1 MNFLLEDLKE
11 HNMQNRNVV
20 LIENGS
26 WALSA
31 GKRMSEYITN
41 MKNMNI
47 LADTLSIKSSIK
59 EEQLGIVKE
68 LALKI
73 KESLA

>member
-1 MNFLLEDLKE
+1 
-11 HNMQNRNVV
+11 
-20 LIENGS
+20 
-26 WALSA
+26 
-31 GKRMSEYITN
+31 

-59 EEQLGIVKE
+59 EEQLEIVKE

>member
-1 MNFLLEDLKE
+1 
-11 HNMQNRNVV
+11 
-20 LIENGS
+20 
-26 WALSA
+26 
-31 GKRMSEYITN
+31 MSEYITN

-59 EEQLGIVKE
+59 EEQLEIVKE